1 MFTEL
6 NSCSIGHQIAD
17 WEYFVLARYLNL
29 VNLCSQPESLR
40 DLEWERAFLQALVD
54 GSIDLP
60 SKEAA
65 QGPDG
70 WPYLYAKISNNASE
84 PFLRVMDWLSTRG
97 IGLVI
102 NAHKDM
108 PDYVFPYGMIWGY
121 KEYGQFF
128 EAHSNESQAGK
139 VIFEKGEKVLAG
151 PPTEQ
156 YLPIYVREIFK
167 EFFKSQGVGE
177 IKILVI
183 SKDNNHYDMVFS
195 LDCLGNPPVSEHQG
209 ILEAIAWFLPN
220 HYSVVLAEES
230 GLPKFF
236 TL

>member
-1 MFTEL
+1 
-6 NSCSIGHQIAD
+6 
-17 WEYFVLARYLNL
+17 LARYLNL
-29 VNLCSQPESLR
+29 VSLCSQPESLR

-54 GSIDLP
+54 GSIDLEN
-60 SKEAA
+60 KEAT

-70 WPYLYAKISNNASE
+70 WPYLYAKTTNSATE
-84 PFLRVMDWLSTRG
+84 PFLRVLEWLSKRG

-102 NAHKDM
+102 NAYKDM

-128 EAHSNESQAGK
+128 EATSNESIPDK
-139 VIFEKGEKVLAG
+139 VIFEKGQKVVAG

-156 YLPIYVREIFK
+156 YLPIYVREILK
-167 EFFKSQGVGE
+167 EFFNSQGIEEV
-177 IKILVI
+177 KILVI
-183 SKDNNHYDMVFS
+183 SKDSDHYDLVFS
-195 LDCLGNPPVSEHQG
+195 LDCLGNPPTHEHQG

-236 TL
+236 SL